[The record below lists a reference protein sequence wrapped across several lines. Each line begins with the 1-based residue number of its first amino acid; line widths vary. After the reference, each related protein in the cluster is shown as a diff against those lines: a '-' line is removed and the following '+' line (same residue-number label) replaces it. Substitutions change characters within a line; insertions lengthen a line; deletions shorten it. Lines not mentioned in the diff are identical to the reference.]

1 MSEYTPTTGQIRH
14 GYSIV
19 DGGLNNSWLRVDA
32 EKRFDRWLAEHD
44 AEVAKAERERLA
56 KLVWNEKQLATEAV
70 FKDPINAG
78 LNGHVAGLYR
88 ALDVIED
95 ENK

>member
-1 MSEYTPTTGQIRH
+1 MSEYTPTTEEVRAQW
-14 GYSIV
+14 GYNYP
-19 DGGLNNSWLRVDA
+19 DYNNTP
-32 EKRFDRWLAEHD
+32 EEFDRWLAQHD
-44 AEVAKAERERLA
+44 AEVAKAERERQA

-70 FKDPINAG
+70 FKDPSNAG
-78 LNGHVAGLYR
+78 LNGYIAGLYR

>member
-1 MSEYTPTTGQIRH
+1 MSEYVPSTEQVRKDYLKH
-14 GYSIV
+14 AALYQ
-19 DGGLNNSWLRVDA
+19 DA
-32 EKRFDRWLAEHD
+32 AADWFDRWLAEHD

-70 FKDPINAG
+70 FKDPSNAG
-78 LNGHVAGLYR
+78 LNGYIAGLYR